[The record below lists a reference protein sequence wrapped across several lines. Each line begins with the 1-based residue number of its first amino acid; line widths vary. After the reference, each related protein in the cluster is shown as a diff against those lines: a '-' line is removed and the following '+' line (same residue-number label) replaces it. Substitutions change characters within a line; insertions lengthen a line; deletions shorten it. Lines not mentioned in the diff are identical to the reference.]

1 MRRVGS
7 VKQPVLQQEGD
18 DLRIDLVSSRSA
30 KVGGVVVV
38 AVLTL
43 ALYAW
48 VF

>member
-1 MRRVGS
+1 VRRVGS

-18 DLRIDLVSSRSA
+18 DRRIDLVSSRSA